1 MRADRLMALLML
13 LQARGRMTARQL
25 AHELEVSERTIY
37 RDIDAL
43 STAGVPVYS
52 ESGHNG
58 GFALVDRYRT
68 DLTGLTDGEV
78 RALFMLTIP
87 SPFTDLGSS
96 QDLRSALLKLSAS
109 LPDVRRQDEERVRQR
124 IHIDPTR
131 WQPHGEQVP
140 HLKMIHQAVWHD
152 RRLRVAIRT
161 IAGTQIEQT
170 VNPYGLV
177 AKAGIW
183 YLVYAR
189 RDVERVVRVS
199 NLLDAQ
205 LLEET
210 FAHPADFDLPTFWAD
225 WCAEYQGYLSDF
237 HVTIRVA
244 PQFIAVLPHYFGH
257 MIRHKIDRSGQ
268 PDQEGWIQLELAFE
282 SFEAARD
289 RLLSFGR
296 GVEIVRPEALRRSVL
311 DYAEQIVNL
320 YRGEGSNSLKFQV
333 KSTKKA
339 DSF

>member
-68 DLTGLTDGEV
+68 DLTGLTEGEV
-78 RALFMLTIP
+78 RALFMLSIP
-87 SPFTDLGSS
+87 TPFTDLGSS

-124 IHIDPTR
+124 IHIDPTW
-131 WQPHGEQVP
+131 WQPHVEQVP
-140 HLKMIHQAVWHD
+140 HLKIIHQAVWND
-152 RRLRVAIRT
+152 RQLHVVIRT

-170 VNPYGLV
+170 VFPYGLV

-183 YLVYAR
+183 YLVYAG

-199 NLLDAQ
+199 TLLDANI
-205 LLEET
+205 LEET
-210 FAHPADFDLPTFWAD
+210 FVHPADFDLPAFWAD
-225 WCAEYQGYLSDF
+225 WCAEYQTYLSDF
-237 HVTIRVA
+237 QVTIRVA
-244 PQFIAVLPHYFGH
+244 PQFIAALPHYFGH
-257 MIRHKIDRSGQ
+257 TVSHKIDRGGQ
-268 PDQEGWIQLELAFE
+268 PNQEGWIQLELAFE

-296 GVEIVRPEALRRSVL
+296 GVEIVQPQALRRSVL
-311 DYAEQIVNL
+311 DYAEQIVDL
-320 YRGEGSNSLKFQV
+320 YRGEVSNSSKFQV
-333 KSTKKA
+333 ESTKRA
-339 DSF
+339 DSL